1 VPTRAQFQTKNRQ
14 PLPSR
19 RCSSNGRLVATLAV
33 MSAIRLRGVYA
44 RHKSGKSNPMQISIL
59 WVAAA
64 IIPII
69 MVLGAALGAGAM
81 LAIFAEAVRR
91 PRDKP

>member
-1 VPTRAQFQTKNRQ
+1 MFVKWSF
-14 PLPSR
+14 SR
-19 RCSSNGRLVATLAV
+19 RLGGDVSHTAAGGYS
-33 MSAIRLRGVYA
+33 

>member
-1 VPTRAQFQTKNRQ
+1 
-14 PLPSR
+14 
-19 RCSSNGRLVATLAV
+19 
-33 MSAIRLRGVYA
+33 
-44 RHKSGKSNPMQISIL
+44 MQISIF

-64 IIPII
+64 IIKIS

-91 PRDKP
+91 PRINLNP